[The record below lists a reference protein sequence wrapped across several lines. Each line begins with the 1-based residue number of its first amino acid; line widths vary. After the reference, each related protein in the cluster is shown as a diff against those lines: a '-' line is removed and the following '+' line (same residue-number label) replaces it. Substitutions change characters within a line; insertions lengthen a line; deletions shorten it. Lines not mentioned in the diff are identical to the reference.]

1 MTGKSKRRTNRKSR
15 RRDNRP
21 VLIGAGAAAAAVLM
35 LCLLAGGGKK
45 LTVNTKEP
53 VKEGPGISVLVG
65 SGAASVPSVDSAASS
80 FSVISEAVP
89 SPASSVTP
97 PPWHTPLERYF
108 IDPDFWTGC
117 PERNVQL
124 LTPNDFSRPQ
134 TGIDEVND
142 IVVHYV
148 DQPMSTAMQN
158 RDYFESLKDGSR
170 SASSHFII
178 DMSGEI
184 VQCVPLGEV
193 AYCSN
198 HRNHDTISIE
208 CCHPDDTGEFTE
220 ETYHSCVDLCA
231 WLCYAFEIGPEHVIR
246 HYDVTEKECPIY
258 YVKHPEA
265 WEGMKRAI
273 AKRYAEYE
281 EQYGKRTKD

>member
-1 MTGKSKRRTNRKSR
+1 MAGQKNQRKRRKRRNRKAELIR
-15 RRDNRP
+15 RC
-21 VLIGAGAAAAAVLM
+21 VIAAAAAVILLCVIVPRLM
-35 LCLLAGGGKK
+35 TSRKSESVPETAAHG
-45 LTVNTKEP
+45 V
-53 VKEGPGISVLVG
+53 SVLVG
-65 SGAASVPSVDSAASS
+65 EGISVPDSLSAAEE
-80 FSVISEAVP
+80 ITAAPAV
-89 SPASSVTP
+89 AEETP
-97 PPWHTPLERYF
+97 VPWKTPLDRYYL
-108 IDPDFWTGC
+108 DKDFWIGC

-124 LTPNDFSRPQ
+124 LTPNEYSRPQ
-134 TGIDEVND
+134 IDIDEVND

-148 DQPMSTAMQN
+148 DEPTSTAMQN

-198 HRNHDTISIE
+198 QRNHDSISIE

-220 ETYHSCVDLCA
+220 ETYKSCVDLCA

-258 YVKHPEA
+258 YVRHPDEWEA
-265 WEGMKRAI
+265 MKKKI
-273 AKRYAEYE
+273 AARYAQLE
-281 EQYGKRTKD
+281 EQYGKRRKD